1 MNANRRFN
9 SIARRI
15 HSAWQWKKLGQ
26 ILFLNLLALLAC
38 LAAYLYVHETTVTGA
53 FAGWNLPREMVLDE
67 TLAGGMAQLRS
78 LTYQFTWQ
86 GEAHLV
92 PLSQFIDLTIRFG
105 GPLVGVEC
113 VLWFFGFF
121 GSARGARRLLKPLD
135 RMAATAQRLSDEAG
149 SRRAAERERARQG
162 LDEEKFHSLEHAIEQ
177 IDIGDKLSTG
187 DKDLQGLEDA
197 INDLLGRMHAA
208 YRQQAQFVSDASH
221 ELRTPI
227 AVIQGYVKML
237 DRWGKD
243 DEKVLEE
250 SIAAIKTE
258 TDHMK
263 TLVEQ
268 LLFLARGD
276 SGRQQ
281 MNPEPMDLAALATE
295 VLGEYRMID
304 EAHEWRQGA
313 CDPAPVQADPAL
325 IKQAARV
332 LVDNAV
338 RYTPAGGSIRLSAG
352 TEGAEA
358 WLEIQDGG
366 IGISAED
373 VPRIFDRF
381 FRADPAR
388 ARQSGGTGLGLSIA
402 RWIVERHGGRFE
414 VLSRPELGTRIRVC
428 LPKAEAQS
436 ANLARNQETA

>member
-1 MNANRRFN
+1 MNANRKFN

-15 HSAWQWKKLGQ
+15 HLAWQRKRFWQ
-26 ILFLNLLALLAC
+26 IIFVNLVALLTVF
-38 LAAYLYVHETTVTGA
+38 AAFLYARETAVTGK
-53 FAGWNLPREMVLDE
+53 FAGWGLPRSLSLD
-67 TLAGGMAQLRS
+67 TSLRGWEALLS
-78 LTYQFTWQ
+78 LRYSFVWQ
-86 GEAHLV
+86 GQTYETQLEGLINLV
-92 PLSQFIDLTIRFG
+92 ARFG
-105 GPLVGVEC
+105 APLLGVE
-113 VLWFFGFF
+113 LFFWLLGFF
-121 GSARGARRLLKPLD
+121 SRASYARRLLRPLD
-135 RMAATAQRLSDEAG
+135 RMAQTAQRLTEEAGERSARQVRGGVDEA
-149 SRRAAERERARQG
+149 
-162 LDEEKFHSLEHAIEQ
+162 KFQDLEHAIEQ
-177 IDIGDKLSTG
+177 IDIGDRLSTG
-187 DKDLQGLEDA
+187 DKDLRGLEDA
-197 INDLLGRMHAA
+197 INDMLSRMHAA

-250 SIAAIKTE
+250 AIAAIKTE
-258 TDHMK
+258 SEHMK

-281 MNPEPMDLAALATE
+281 LNPEPMRLDALAVE
-295 VLGEYRMID
+295 LLGEYRMID
-304 EAHEWRQGA
+304 AGHEWRQGKLSA
-313 CDPAPVQADPAL
+313 SPVTADAAM

-332 LVDNAV
+332 LIDNAV
-338 RYTPAGGSIRLSAG
+338 RYTPQGGSIRISAG
-352 TEGAEA
+352 TGEGGA

-366 IGISAED
+366 IGISEED

-402 RWIVERHGGRFE
+402 RWIVERHDGHFE
-414 VLSRPELGTRIRVC
+414 VVSRPELGTRIRLY
-428 LPKAEAQS
+428 LPVAEAAAQD
-436 ANLARNQETA
+436 AEAV